1 MHSNE
6 QEHICSDREV
16 LVSIN
21 LTVVGFCTMLS
32 TTRHGTST
40 LTIKEILENGFV
52 AGASSH
58 THSSPVCSYYMDS
71 SNGSKP
77 DTWELLMDLDSAAKG
92 SSLCVI
98 KQSESLSS
106 CVKTD
111 LHSLTQG
118 ISDLS
123 LVCFCKTHH
132 NQAAFDLS
140 SLPCEHLSRAGCLM
154 DVELQNTSTPC
165 KKEKHPKL
173 LESLLSKST
182 ELDGDLSTLG
192 KMPGPRWEIS
202 AIKGPLDTSLCPDE
216 STEELRLLG
225 CSKPDTPSLE
235 TSVVIPL
242 AWPGAFKKHP
252 KLIHRSATLETQLS
266 DLDPDPVFLHQAL

>member
-1 MHSNE
+1 
-6 QEHICSDREV
+6 
-16 LVSIN
+16 
-21 LTVVGFCTMLS
+21 MLS
-32 TTRHGTST
+32 TKRHSTSI
-40 LTIKEILENGFV
+40 LTIKEILEKGFV

-58 THSSPVCSYYMDS
+58 TPSSPVHSYYMDNS
-71 SNGSKP
+71 SASKP
-77 DTWELLMDLDSAAKG
+77 DTWELLMDLDNATKG
-92 SSLCVI
+92 SSLCVV

-132 NQAAFDLS
+132 GQATFDLS
-140 SLPCEHLSRAGCLM
+140 GLPCEHPSRAGCLM
-154 DVELQNTSTPC
+154 DVASQNTSTPC

-173 LESLLSKST
+173 LENLLSKSS
-182 ELDGDLSTLG
+182 ELAGDLSTLG
-192 KMPGPRWEIS
+192 KTPAPRWEIS
-202 AIKGPLDTSLCPDE
+202 AIKAPLDTSLSLDV

-235 TSVVIPL
+235 TSVVVPL
-242 AWPGAFKKHP
+242 AWPGAFKRHP
-252 KLIHRSATLETQLS
+252 TLIHRSATPEAQLS
-266 DLDPDPVFLHQAL
+266 DLEPVPVFLQQAL